1 MYAGGQGRLLV
12 KAASLWPVVDASGEQ
27 MNQGEMI
34 LYLNEMMWFPAA
46 LLAGARSVIGSSRS
60 SRCLRCSRRPR
71 RSRCKAGEGL
81 GSLGRV
87 DFGKSCRCFGADV
100 GVELVVS
107 HDAAQ
112 GLGGQGLIDLG
123 QSCRRLKAHVGV
135 ELVVGHDAA
144 QGLGAPSWVVFGQ
157 S

>member
-1 MYAGGQGRLLV
+1 MPLAAEEHYSVQPPAFVWAGRARLGPLPVARARDMYAGGQGRLLV

-87 DFGKSCRCFGADV
+87 DFGQSCRCFGA
-100 GVELVVS
+100 
-107 HDAAQ
+107 
-112 GLGGQGLIDLG
+112 
-123 QSCRRLKAHVGV
+123 HVGSN
-135 ELVVGHDAA
+135 LSSATMLRKA
-144 QGLGAPSWVVFGQ
+144 SAPRAGS